1 MGYSVSHSDKLFF
14 LDKEEK
20 KIAEITEPRNPE
32 KIIAKIRK
40 HLWIKAAANN
50 I

>member
-20 KIAEITEPRNPE
+20 KIAEITEPRNTE

-40 HLWIKAAANN
+40 HL
-50 I
+50 